1 MEARLVSGI
10 EGKVDTGTKG
20 LPCTG
25 ACAMVEN
32 LDAGTACGG
41 VVLGSAS
48 GFTSGDL
55 CSSGVGAIWRGSA
68 VCVLS

>member
-1 MEARLVSGI
+1 MA
-10 EGKVDTGTKG
+10 GKLDTGPGG
-20 LPCTG
+20 LPLAG
-25 ACAMVEN
+25 ACAIVEN
-32 LDAGTACGG
+32 LDADTECGG

-48 GFTSGDL
+48 EFTSGDL